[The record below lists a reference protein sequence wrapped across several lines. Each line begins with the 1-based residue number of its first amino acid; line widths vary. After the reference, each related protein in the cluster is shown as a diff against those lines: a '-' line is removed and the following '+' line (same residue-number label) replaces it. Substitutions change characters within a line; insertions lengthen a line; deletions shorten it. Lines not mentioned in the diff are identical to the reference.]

1 MSSIPDDFLELFEK
15 RTFAHISTL
24 HPDGTP
30 HVTPVWIDYDTE
42 ADRVL
47 VNTERG
53 RRKEKNVRNDPRV
66 GISMTDP
73 DDPYRMLSITGEVE
87 EITTE
92 GARKHIDELS
102 RRYTGGDY
110 SNPIETERV
119 ILAIRPEHVTTYGN

>member
-1 MSSIPDDFLELFEK
+1 MVVVAVATVVFSGVLECAFPAGEL
-15 RTFAHISTL
+15 
-24 HPDGTP
+24 
-30 HVTPVWIDYDTE
+30 TE
-42 ADRVL
+42 PGA
-47 VNTERG
+47 
-53 RRKEKNVRNDPRV
+53 
-66 GISMTDP
+66 
-73 DDPYRMLSITGEVE
+73 VE